1 LYRSAVLFRVLMAN
15 ASGEAQFRETN
26 SLRSVCYGA
35 VRGEITMLPMTALR
49 RVLGRLALIALMGM
63 ALTACDK
70 CGNSIIRGDA
80 GMLVCKDERPR

>member
-1 LYRSAVLFRVLMAN
+1 
-15 ASGEAQFRETN
+15 
-26 SLRSVCYGA
+26 
-35 VRGEITMLPMTALR
+35 MLPMTALR

-70 CGNSIIRGDA
+70 CGNSLIRGDA